1 LKIAFVWAFYYL
13 KNEITYSEALKDIL
27 LQGGDTDTNAAIVGG
42 LLGAAYG
49 LSALAKHQIDAV
61 LKFDPMVNGG

>member
-13 KNEITYSEALKDIL
+13 KNEWSYKGALKDML
-27 LQGGDTDTNAAIVGG
+27 MQGGDTDTNAAIVGG

-49 LSALAKHQIDAV
+49 EEEID
-61 LKFDPMVNGG
+61 